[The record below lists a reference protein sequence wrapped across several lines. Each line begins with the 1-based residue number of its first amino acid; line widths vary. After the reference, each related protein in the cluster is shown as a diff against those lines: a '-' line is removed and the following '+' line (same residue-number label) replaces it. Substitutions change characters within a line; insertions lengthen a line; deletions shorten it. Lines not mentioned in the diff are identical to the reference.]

1 MLAFLGS
8 IAFSGKAIIVKLA
21 YRHGVDAVT
30 LIMYRMLFAL
40 PIFALMAWW
49 ASRGKPPL
57 TRRDWLGVLG
67 LGVSGYYLAS
77 FLDFAGLAYIS
88 ASLER
93 LILYLN
99 PTLVVLLGWAM
110 YGRVIRWGQA
120 LGMLVS
126 YGGVLLVFGHEANL
140 QGTGAAL
147 GTLLVFLTAPL
158 GCLMLWRRMS
168 FFADTMAH
176 GTLLGV
182 ALAAVLSLPL
192 WIGVTFTAVLL
203 VAVLWVL
210 HDPRLPNDALLALCS
225 ATLLCSGLLL
235 IQHLPA
241 LRPELLS
248 YLFGDLLTIEWSD
261 LPMFATV
268 IVVAL
273 AILYKNWQ
281 AQIQIAIDPD
291 IAVSEGVNAK
301 WQRLVFMMLLA
312 LFTVL
317 ALRAVGSLLMGAL
330 LVIPA
335 LTARLLAH
343 SPKQMVVWAFVMAQI
358 GVTVG
363 LWSSAGLN
371 ISTGLSIVLTMAL
384 LFTGIFIFQ
393 KIKKIA

>member
-1 MLAFLGS
+1 MMEWLELLLPAW
-8 IAFSGKAIIVKLA
+8 
-21 YRHGVDAVT
+21 
-30 LIMYRMLFAL
+30 IM
-40 PIFALMAWW
+40 
-49 ASRGKPPL
+49 
-57 TRRDWLGVLG
+57 
-67 LGVSGYYLAS
+67 
-77 FLDFAGLAYIS
+77 
-88 ASLER
+88 
-93 LILYLN
+93 
-99 PTLVVLLGWAM
+99 
-110 YGRVIRWGQA
+110 
-120 LGMLVS
+120 
-126 YGGVLLVFGHEANL
+126 
-140 QGTGAAL
+140 

-192 WIGVTFTAVLL
+192 WLGVTFTAILL
-203 VAVLWVL
+203 VAILWVL

-248 YLFGDLLTIEWSD
+248 YLFGDLLTIEWPD
-261 LPMFATV
+261 LATFTAV
-268 IVVAL
+268 IIGAL
-273 AILYKNWQ
+273 AILYKYWQ

-291 IAVSEGVNAK
+291 IAVSEGVDAK
-301 WQRLVFMMLLA
+301 WQRLIFMLLLA

-335 LTARLLAH
+335 LTSRLVSH
-343 SPKQMVVWAFVMAQI
+343 SPQQMVLNAFIVAQI

-363 LWSSAGLN
+363 LWSSAALN
-371 ISTGLSIVLTMAL
+371 ISTGLSIVLCMSL
-384 LFTGIFIFQ
+384 LFAVTFCVT
-393 KIKKIA
+393 KMRKVA

>member
-1 MLAFLGS
+1 MMEWLQIL
-8 IAFSGKAIIVKLA
+8 
-21 YRHGVDAVT
+21 
-30 LIMYRMLFAL
+30 L
-40 PIFALMAWW
+40 PAW
-49 ASRGKPPL
+49 
-57 TRRDWLGVLG
+57 T
-67 LGVSGYYLAS
+67 
-77 FLDFAGLAYIS
+77 
-88 ASLER
+88 
-93 LILYLN
+93 
-99 PTLVVLLGWAM
+99 M
-110 YGRVIRWGQA
+110 
-120 LGMLVS
+120 
-126 YGGVLLVFGHEANL
+126 
-140 QGTGAAL
+140 

-182 ALAAVLSLPL
+182 AIAGVLALPL
-192 WIGVTFTAVLL
+192 WVGVTFTALLL
-203 VAVLWVL
+203 VGVLWVL

-248 YLFGDLLTIEWSD
+248 YLFGDLLTISWSD
-261 LPMFATV
+261 LPMFALV
-268 IVVAL
+268 IIGAL
-273 AILYKNWQ
+273 AVLWKNWK
-281 AQIQIAIDPD
+281 AQIHIAIDPD
-291 IAVSEGVNAK
+291 IAVSEGINAK
-301 WQRLVFMMLLA
+301 WQRLIFMILLA

-343 SPKQMVVWAFVMAQI
+343 SPKQMVMWAFIVAQV

-371 ISTGLSIVLTMAL
+371 IATGLSIVLTMSILFAL
-384 LFTGIFIFQ
+384 IFTVQ
-393 KIKKIA
+393 KIKKMA

>member
-1 MLAFLGS
+1 MMEWLQLLLPAW
-8 IAFSGKAIIVKLA
+8 
-21 YRHGVDAVT
+21 
-30 LIMYRMLFAL
+30 IM
-40 PIFALMAWW
+40 
-49 ASRGKPPL
+49 
-57 TRRDWLGVLG
+57 
-67 LGVSGYYLAS
+67 
-77 FLDFAGLAYIS
+77 
-88 ASLER
+88 
-93 LILYLN
+93 
-99 PTLVVLLGWAM
+99 
-110 YGRVIRWGQA
+110 
-120 LGMLVS
+120 
-126 YGGVLLVFGHEANL
+126 
-140 QGTGAAL
+140 

-182 ALAAVLSLPL
+182 AIAGLLTLPL
-192 WIGVTFTAVLL
+192 WMGVTFTALLL
-203 VAVLWVL
+203 VAVLWIL

-225 ATLLCSGLLL
+225 ATLLCSGLLV

-248 YLFGDLLTIEWSD
+248 YLFGDLLTISWSD
-261 LPMFATV
+261 LPTFALVVV
-268 IVVAL
+268 IAL
-273 AILYKNWQ
+273 SVLYKSWQ
-281 AQIQIAIDPD
+281 SQIQIAIDPD

-301 WQRLVFMMLLA
+301 WQRLIFMLLLA

-343 SPKQMVVWAFVMAQI
+343 SPKHMVLWSFIVAQI

-371 ISTGLSIVLTMAL
+371 IATGLSIVLTMAIV
-384 LFTGIFIFQ
+384 FAMIFIIQ

>member
-1 MLAFLGS
+1 MMEWLQLLLPAW
-8 IAFSGKAIIVKLA
+8 
-21 YRHGVDAVT
+21 
-30 LIMYRMLFAL
+30 IM
-40 PIFALMAWW
+40 
-49 ASRGKPPL
+49 
-57 TRRDWLGVLG
+57 
-67 LGVSGYYLAS
+67 
-77 FLDFAGLAYIS
+77 
-88 ASLER
+88 
-93 LILYLN
+93 
-99 PTLVVLLGWAM
+99 
-110 YGRVIRWGQA
+110 
-120 LGMLVS
+120 
-126 YGGVLLVFGHEANL
+126 
-140 QGTGAAL
+140 

-182 ALAAVLSLPL
+182 AIAGLLTLPL
-192 WIGVTFTAVLL
+192 WMGVTFTALLL
-203 VAVLWVL
+203 VAVLWIL

-225 ATLLCSGLLL
+225 ATLLCSGLLV

-248 YLFGDLLTIEWSD
+248 YLFGDLLTISWSD
-261 LPMFATV
+261 LPTFALV
-268 IVVAL
+268 IVIAL
-273 AILYKNWQ
+273 TVLCKSWQ
-281 AQIQIAIDPD
+281 SQIQIAIDPD

-301 WQRLVFMMLLA
+301 WQRLIFMLLLA

-343 SPKQMVVWAFVMAQI
+343 SPKHMVLWSFIVAQI

-371 ISTGLSIVLTMAL
+371 IATGLSIVLTMAIV
-384 LFTGIFIFQ
+384 FAVIFIIQ